1 MGSRHGKSPAD
12 RGSAVFKLWYNR
24 EMLSETITIRNAFDL
39 AKAAEQSLTKQA
51 HGKSCLHFQTKVI
64 YVAEINR
71 TSKNKG
77 ILKPIPETQLI
88 HAVRSVGIPGVV
100 EIRNFDCCCHPC
112 VSNSIQCVV
121 EQSDEW
127 RTVAC

>member
-1 MGSRHGKSPAD
+1 
-12 RGSAVFKLWYNR
+12 
-24 EMLSETITIRNAFDL
+24 MLSKTITIRNAFDL

-71 TSKNKG
+71 TSKNEG
-77 ILKPIPETQLI
+77 IPKLIPETQLI

-112 VSNSIQCVV
+112 VSNSGQCVV